1 MSYGGHNAVV
11 ASAPIMELLDSDFD
25 LVERW
30 ATGDTTA
37 GDELT
42 RRHYNSVF
50 RFFEV
55 RLPAQAE
62 DLTQRT
68 FLACV
73 EALKKRSLHTSFR
86 SYLFGIARNH
96 VLMSLRR
103 SATRSNALASF
114 GDDGQRPSRQTSLT
128 AVFARTEEQ
137 QLLLAALVDLPPDLQ
152 IAMQLYYWDSMST
165 AEIGEVFSIPPST
178 VTTRLARARHL
189 IREHL
194 VAIRASSPIQA
205 TLEADLPRWTRS
217 LVSPDLPG
225 V

>member
-1 MSYGGHNAVV
+1 MSRSGLEAMVR
-11 ASAPIMELLDSDFD
+11 SSSIMEMVDSDFD

-30 ATGDTTA
+30 ATGDGSA

-42 RRHYNSVF
+42 RRHYKSVF

-55 RLPAQAE
+55 RLPGQAE

-96 VLMSLRR
+96 VLMHLRR
-103 SATRSNALASF
+103 SATQSNALASF

-152 IAMQLYYWDSMST
+152 ISMQLYYWDNMST

-194 VAIRASSPIQA
+194 VAIRATPPIQA
-205 TLEADLPRWTRS
+205 ALEADLPAWTRS
-217 LVSPDLPG
+217 LVSPEPPS